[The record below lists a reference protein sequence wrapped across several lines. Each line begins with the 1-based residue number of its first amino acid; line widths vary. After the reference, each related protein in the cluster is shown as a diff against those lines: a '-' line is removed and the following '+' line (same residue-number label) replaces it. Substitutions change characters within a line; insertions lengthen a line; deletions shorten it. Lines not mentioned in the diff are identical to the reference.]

1 MMRKII
7 VGVAIALTLGTTTLI
22 PTEADARGWRGGG
35 WYGGGWRGAAWRGGW
50 GGGRVV
56 VVRPYRAWAAAPIMV
71 APVAVSC
78 WRWVPGRWGWV
89 RVWVC

>member
-1 MMRKII
+1 MRKII
-7 VGVAIALTLGTTTLI
+7 VGVAIALTLGTTMLV

-35 WYGGGWRGAAWRGGW
+35 YGWRGAAWRGGGW

-56 VVRPYRAWAAAPIMV
+56 VVRPYRAFAAAPIMV

-78 WRWVPGRWGWV
+78 WRLVPGRWGWV
-89 RVWVC
+89 QVWVC

>member
-1 MMRKII
+1 MMRKMI
-7 VGVAIALTLGTTTLI
+7 VGVAIALTLGTATLV
-22 PTEADARGWRGGG
+22 PTEADARGWRGG
-35 WYGGGWRGAAWRGGW
+35 WYGGGWRGGW

-56 VVRPYRAWAAAPIMV
+56 VVRPYRAWALAPLAV